1 MNYKD
6 LKTPLRYPGGK
17 SRAVKFLFEEGDN
30 MPGELNVI
38 KEYREPFLGGGS
50 CAFAFSSKNPDIPV
64 WVNDKYYNL
73 YCFWT
78 VLQKEGDRLAEKL
91 HSVKTA
97 LTDSED
103 PLQAHLDY
111 YKVMREGLSTA
122 TDPFEIA
129 WMFYVMNRCS
139 FSGLGES
146 TGSFS
151 KDAVKDLFNHR
162 LISKLPKFSQ
172 LMKNW
177 KITNLD
183 YTELFDDEP
192 YTFVFA
198 DPPYDI
204 NSFIY
209 GNNGDMHDTFDHKEF
224 HDCVDASKNMIMIT
238 YNSNEDLQKAY
249 HNWTQKEWDLTY
261 TMHSGKKYREDEHN
275 RKELL
280 LLNYQ
285 SETPS
290 SLENFF

>member
-17 SRAVKFLFEEGDN
+17 SRATKFLFEEGSN
-30 MPGELNVI
+30 MPQRTI

-50 CAFAFSSKNPDIPV
+50 CAFWFAKNYPEVPV

-73 YCFWT
+73 FCFWT
-78 VLQKEGDRLAEKL
+78 ILKEDGDRLTTKL
-91 HSVKTA
+91 HDVKDDLSNA
-97 LTDSED
+97 SDSIKE
-103 PLQAHLDY
+103 HLDY

-139 FSGLGES
+139 FSGLGET

-151 KDAVKDLFNHR
+151 KTAISTHFNHR
-162 LISKLPKFSQ
+162 IISRLPKFSR

-183 YTELFDDEP
+183 YSELFDNNPD
-192 YTFVFA
+192 TFVFS

-204 NSFIY
+204 KSFIY
-209 GNNGDMHDTFDHKEF
+209 GNKGDMHDTFDHKEF
-224 HDCVDASKNMIMIT
+224 HDCADASENMVMIT
-238 YNSNEDLQKAY
+238 YNSNEELQKEY
-249 HNWTQKEWDLTY
+249 HNWNQKVWDLTY
-261 TMHSGKKYREDEHN
+261 TMHSGKNYTEDEHN

-280 LLNYQ
+280 LLNYK

-290 SLENFF
+290 SLEDFF